1 MKKILLLITMWLAI
15 SNTNAQTNPVTGTY
29 TEDVDSL
36 FQHMNKSEITTGIL
50 YDRVFPL

>member
-1 MKKILLLITMWLAI
+1 MKKLLLLAI
-15 SNTNAQTNPVTGTY
+15 MWITLSNTIAQTNPVIGTY
-29 TEDVDSL
+29 TQDVDSL

>member
-1 MKKILLLITMWLAI
+1 MWLAI